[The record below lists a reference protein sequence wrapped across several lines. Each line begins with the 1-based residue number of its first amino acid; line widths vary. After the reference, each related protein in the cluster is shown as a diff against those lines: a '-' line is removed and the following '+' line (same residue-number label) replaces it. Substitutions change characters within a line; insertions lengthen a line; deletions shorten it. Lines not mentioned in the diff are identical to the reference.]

1 MKKKLILLCA
11 VLILSNT
18 SFSKDI
24 QKVEEVNYQE
34 QEKNEIKDYRKIRDK
49 WTKFLVGL
57 PQNRKELDFDFSE
70 VARLNEKSADVVYSQ
85 INLSKDRKSIF
96 KSAENM
102 TSGVDVLIQYNNL
115 AKLAIA
121 YVTPETKYYKNE
133 KIKNEIV
140 EALEWLY
147 INAYHEDLP
156 ELGNWWQWELGI
168 PKKLNEIITL
178 MYEDISKENRIKYL
192 KASEYFQPD
201 AKWSGVSP
209 SATYSSAPNK
219 RVSTGGNRID
229 TSIISFMR
237 GVLTEDKAEAL
248 EGLNAAAEVG
258 ELVTI
263 GDGFYR
269 DGSFIQHDNVA
280 YNGTYAAVLFDG
292 LGLMLY
298 LINGTEFKMEDP
310 RLDNIYESILNGYS
324 YLLINGGINDSV
336 NGRSISR
343 DKSSDIERARILISS
358 VALLSEGASKN
369 YQDKLKELIKK
380 VVLDNNQYS
389 LVEKETNPLIKSI
402 LKEIV
407 ESGETDALDVQGAK
421 VFGAMDRA
429 VYINDKDGKVVV
441 SMHSNRIANYE
452 TMNGENIKG
461 WYTGDGMTYI
471 YGKDSSTY
479 TEFWPTV
486 DMYHLPGVTN
496 SINKM
501 GDKAGERRV
510 KALVSPKAFVGGV
523 EGKDSAFVGMDMVSW
538 NKQTRMKKSWFMID
552 GVTLALASNIR
563 SNDGE
568 IHTTIDNRI
577 LNNGKIF
584 VNGEE
589 LIDGKVIENS
599 KNLSI
604 NFNGNYPEENIGY
617 RVIKGPKIKVDIK
630 ENKGSWKNIGGTL
643 TEEIS
648 KRYFVTYMD
657 HGKDPRKDSYAYLIL
672 PMFSK
677 EAVDNYDVSRFE
689 IVKLDEEAHIVK
701 DRNSGVL
708 AMNFWKDSVQEFE
721 NIKVFSAMS
730 IIKNEKDDILELYV
744 SDPTQL
750 QNYRSILEIKGNYK
764 VIESSDKGI
773 LVKNSKNTTKLEID
787 LRNNGSTQKIVL
799 QKLDK

>member
-24 QKVEEVNYQE
+24 QKLEKVNYQE
-34 QEKNEIKDYRKIRDK
+34 QEKNEIKDYKKIRDEWK
-49 WTKFLVGL
+49 GFLIGL
-57 PQNRKELDFDFSE
+57 PQNGNKLDYNLSE
-70 VARLNEKSADVVYSQ
+70 VITLNEAAADSVYSQ

-96 KSAENM
+96 KTAENM
-102 TSGVDVLIQYNNL
+102 TSGVDVLVQYNNL

-121 YVTPETKYYKNE
+121 YNTPGTKYYKNE
-133 KIKNEIV
+133 KIKNEIT
-140 EALEWLY
+140 EALDWLY
-147 INAYHEDLP
+147 TNAYHEELP

-178 MYEDISKENRIKYL
+178 MYEDISKENIKKYL

-201 AKWSGVSP
+201 AKWSGISP
-209 SATYSSAPNK
+209 SAAYSSAPNK
-219 RVSTGGNRID
+219 RLSTGGNRID

-237 GVLTEDKAEAL
+237 GVLTEDKTEVL
-248 EGLNAAAEVG
+248 EGLNAAVEVG

-263 GDGFYR
+263 GDGFCR
-269 DGSFIQHDNVA
+269 DGSFVQHDNVA

-298 LINGTEFKMEDP
+298 LINGTEFAMEDP
-310 RLDNIYESILNGYS
+310 RLNNIYESILNGYS
-324 YLLINGGINDSV
+324 YLFINGGINDSV

-343 DKSSDIERARILISS
+343 DNSSDIERARILISS
-358 VALLSEGASKN
+358 ISLLSEGASKE
-369 YQDKLKELIKK
+369 YQPKLRELIKK

-389 LVEKETNPLIKSI
+389 FVEKETNPLIKGI
-402 LKEIV
+402 LKDIV
-407 ESGETDALDVQGAK
+407 EDEEIKALEVQGPK

-429 VYINDKDGKVVV
+429 VYLNDKDGKIVI

-452 TMNGENIKG
+452 TMNGENVKG
-461 WYTGDGMTYI
+461 WYTGEGMTYI
-471 YGKDSSTY
+471 YGNDSSSY

-523 EGKDSAFVGMDMVSW
+523 ENEESAFVGMDLISW

-577 LNNGKIF
+577 LNNGKIY

-589 LIDGKVIENS
+589 LTEEKDIENS

-617 RVIKGPKIKVDIK
+617 RVIKGPKIKIDIK

-643 TEEIS
+643 TNEIN
-648 KRYFVTYMD
+648 KKYFMAYMN
-657 HGKDPRKDSYAYLIL
+657 HGNEPRHDSYAYLIL

-677 EAVDNYDVSRFE
+677 EAVDNYDISRFE
-689 IVKLDEEAHIVK
+689 IIKLDGEAHIVR

-708 AMNFWKDSVQEFE
+708 AMNFWKDDVQKFE
-721 NIKVFSAMS
+721 DIKVFSPMS
-730 IIKNEKDDILELYV
+730 IIKKENDDIIELYV

-750 QNYRSILEIKGNYK
+750 QNYRSILEIKGDYK
-764 VIESSDKGI
+764 VLESTDKNI
-773 LVKNSKNTTKLEID
+773 VVKNSKNGTRLEID
-787 LRNNGSTQKIVL
+787 LRNNGSTQKIRL
-799 QKLDK
+799 KKLK

>member
-57 PQNRKELDFDFSE
+57 PQNGKELDFDFSE
-70 VARLNEKSADVVYSQ
+70 VASLNEKSADAVYSQ

-237 GVLTEDKAEAL
+237 GVLMEDKEEIL
-248 EGLNAAAEVG
+248 EGLNAAVEVG

-310 RLDNIYESILNGYS
+310 RLDNIYEAILNGYS

-407 ESGETDALDVQGAK
+407 ESGEIDTLDVQGAK

-441 SMHSNRIANYE
+441 SMHSNRVANYE

-523 EGKDSAFVGMDMVSW
+523 EAKDSAFVGMDMISW

-643 TEEIS
+643 IEEIS

-799 QKLDK
+799 QKLNK

>member
-57 PQNRKELDFDFSE
+57 PQNGKELDFDFSE
-70 VARLNEKSADVVYSQ
+70 VARLNEKSADAVYSQ

-115 AKLAIA
+115 VKLAIA

-237 GVLTEDKAEAL
+237 GVLMEDKEEVL
-248 EGLNAAAEVG
+248 EGLNAAVEVG

-343 DKSSDIERARILISS
+343 DKSSDIERARILIGS

-407 ESGETDALDVQGAK
+407 ESGEIDALDVQGAK

-441 SMHSNRIANYE
+441 SMHSNRVANYE

-523 EGKDSAFVGMDMVSW
+523 EGKDSAFVGMDMISW

-604 NFNGNYPEENIGY
+604 NFNGNYSEENIGY

-773 LVKNSKNTTKLEID
+773 LVKNSKDTTKLEID

-799 QKLDK
+799 QKLNK

>member
-1 MKKKLILLCA
+1 M
-11 VLILSNT
+11 
-18 SFSKDI
+18 
-24 QKVEEVNYQE
+24 
-34 QEKNEIKDYRKIRDK
+34 
-49 WTKFLVGL
+49 
-57 PQNRKELDFDFSE
+57 
-70 VARLNEKSADVVYSQ
+70 
-85 INLSKDRKSIF
+85 
-96 KSAENM
+96 
-102 TSGVDVLIQYNNL
+102 
-115 AKLAIA
+115 
-121 YVTPETKYYKNE
+121 
-133 KIKNEIV
+133 
-140 EALEWLY
+140 
-147 INAYHEDLP
+147 
-156 ELGNWWQWELGI
+156 
-168 PKKLNEIITL
+168 
-178 MYEDISKENRIKYL
+178 
-192 KASEYFQPD
+192 
-201 AKWSGVSP
+201 
-209 SATYSSAPNK
+209 
-219 RVSTGGNRID
+219 
-229 TSIISFMR
+229 
-237 GVLTEDKAEAL
+237 EDKEEIL
-248 EGLNAAAEVG
+248 EGLNAAVEVG

-310 RLDNIYESILNGYS
+310 RLDNIYEAILNGYS

-407 ESGETDALDVQGAK
+407 ESGEIDALDVQGAK

-441 SMHSNRIANYE
+441 SMHSNRVANYE

-523 EGKDSAFVGMDMVSW
+523 EAKDSAFVGMDMISW

-657 HGKDPRKDSYAYLIL
+657 HGKDPRKDSYVYLIL

-750 QNYRSILEIKGNYK
+750 QNYRSILEIKGNYR

-773 LVKNSKNTTKLEID
+773 LVKNSKDTTKLEID

-799 QKLDK
+799 QKLNK

>member
-24 QKVEEVNYQE
+24 QKVGEVNYQE

-57 PQNRKELDFDFSE
+57 PQNGKELDFDFSE
-70 VARLNEKSADVVYSQ
+70 VASLNEKSADAVYSQ

-121 YVTPETKYYKNE
+121 YATPETKYYKNE

-237 GVLTEDKAEAL
+237 GVLMEDKEEVL
-248 EGLNAAAEVG
+248 EGLNAAVEVG

-773 LVKNSKNTTKLEID
+773 LVKNSKNITKLEID

-799 QKLDK
+799 QKLNK

>member
-57 PQNRKELDFDFSE
+57 PQNGKELDFDFFE
-70 VARLNEKSADVVYSQ
+70 VASLNEKSADAVYSQ

-237 GVLTEDKAEAL
+237 GVLMEDKEEIL
-248 EGLNAAAEVG
+248 EGLNAAVEVG

-310 RLDNIYESILNGYS
+310 RLDNIYEAILNGYS

-380 VVLDNNQYS
+380 VVLENNQYS

-407 ESGETDALDVQGAK
+407 ESGEIDALDVQGAK

-441 SMHSNRIANYE
+441 SMHSNRVANYE

-523 EGKDSAFVGMDMVSW
+523 EGKDSAFVGMDMISW

-604 NFNGNYPEENIGY
+604 NFNGNYSEENIGY

-672 PMFSK
+672 PMFAK

-708 AMNFWKDSVQEFE
+708 AMNSWKDSVQEFE

-799 QKLDK
+799 QKLNK

>member
-237 GVLTEDKAEAL
+237 GVLMEDKEEVL

-523 EGKDSAFVGMDMVSW
+523 EGKDSAFVGKDMVSW